1 LNPLDIVKFSVKA
14 IAVRKRRAALTLIGI
29 FVGVVTLTAVVSY
42 AEGFGVYINQL
53 IKGSSLRTIY
63 LMSMQSPLTA
73 SDISTLATIPHVERV
88 APMVR
93 LSTSITI
100 NGITSRVSITGLDM
114 DYLQDAAPDLKIS
127 EGVIPQNYEGGA
139 IIGYNLA
146 GRFVDDPAALVGTTV
161 KIMGSSIR
169 ISAVAAPYGT
179 SIFTDVD
186 NSIILPL
193 DVAEKLQTN
202 FFRVARGY
210 ATVMIVTDSESNVDY
225 VVNEL
230 RSEFGDTATA
240 ISMKDVQRALSTMIN
255 TSVLVIGAIAGM
267 TIVVASIGMMNSMY
281 TAVTERTKIIGTMRA
296 LGASRRDIVL
306 LFLVEAMIISISGV
320 LPGMAAGY
328 LGAQAFSFLTGGITL
343 TGGGGMAGGQ
353 RMPAG
358 GMAVRAQAT
367 TQPQISASMVPTLPP
382 EIALMIFLIT
392 VAVSIIGAIPPSLR
406 AASLEPSEALRYE

>member
-1 LNPLDIVKFSVKA
+1 MNLLDIVKFSARA
-14 IAVRKRRAALTLIGI
+14 IAVRKRRAALTLMGI

-93 LSTSITI
+93 LFTSITI
-100 NGITSRVSITGLDM
+100 NGITARVSITGLDM
-114 DYLQDAAPDLKIS
+114 DYLQDATPDLKIL

-146 GRFVDDPAALVGTTV
+146 SRFVDDPAALVGTTV

-169 ISAVAAPYGT
+169 INAVAAPYGT

-193 DVAEKLQTN
+193 YVAEKLQTN
-202 FFRVARGY
+202 FFRASRGY
-210 ATVMIVTDSESNVDY
+210 AIVMIVADSESNVDY

-240 ISMKDVQRALSTMIN
+240 ISMKDLQRDLSTMIN
-255 TSVLVIGAIAGM
+255 TSVLVIGAIASM

-296 LGASRRDIVL
+296 LGASRTDIVL
-306 LFLVEAMIISISGV
+306 LFLVEAVIISVSGV
-320 LPGMAAGY
+320 LPGMAVGY
-328 LGAQAFSFLTGGITL
+328 LGALAFSLLTGGIAM
-343 TGGGGMAGGQ
+343 GAGMGE
-353 RMPAG
+353 
-358 GMAVRAQAT
+358 AVRAHPGT
-367 TQPQISASMVPTLPP
+367 RPQVGISMVPTLPP
-382 EIALMIFLIT
+382 DIAFTIFLIT

>member
-1 LNPLDIVKFSVKA
+1 MNPLDIVKFSVKA

-210 ATVMIVTDSESNVDY
+210 ATVMIVADSESNVDY

-358 GMAVRAQAT
+358 GMAIRAQAT

>member
-63 LMSMQSPLTA
+63 LMSMQSPLTD
-73 SDISTLATIPHVERV
+73 SDISTLSTIPHVERV

-114 DYLQDAAPDLKIS
+114 DYLQDAAPDLKIL

-146 GRFVDDPAALVGTTV
+146 GRFVDDPTALVGTTV
-161 KIMGSSIR
+161 KIMGSNIR

-193 DVAEKLQTN
+193 DVAEKLQMN
-202 FFRVARGY
+202 FFRAARGY
-210 ATVMIVTDSESNVDY
+210 AIVMIVADSESNVDY
-225 VVNEL
+225 VVDEL

-240 ISMKDVQRALSTMIN
+240 ISMKDVQRALSIMIN

-328 LGAQAFSFLTGGITL
+328 LGALAFSSLTGGITL
-343 TGGGGMAGGQ
+343 TGGVGMAVGQ
-353 RMPAG
+353 RRPAG
-358 GMAVRAQAT
+358 GMAVRAQPA
-367 TQPQISASMVPTLPP
+367 TQPQISTSMVPTLPL

-392 VAVSIIGAIPPSLR
+392 VAVTIIGAIPPSLR

>member
-1 LNPLDIVKFSVKA
+1 
-14 IAVRKRRAALTLIGI
+14 
-29 FVGVVTLTAVVSY
+29 
-42 AEGFGVYINQL
+42 
-53 IKGSSLRTIY
+53 
-63 LMSMQSPLTA
+63 
-73 SDISTLATIPHVERV
+73 
-88 APMVR
+88 
-93 LSTSITI
+93 
-100 NGITSRVSITGLDM
+100 
-114 DYLQDAAPDLKIS
+114 
-127 EGVIPQNYEGGA
+127 
-139 IIGYNLA
+139 
-146 GRFVDDPAALVGTTV
+146 
-161 KIMGSSIR
+161 MGSNIR

-193 DVAEKLQTN
+193 DVAEKLQTS
-202 FFRVARGY
+202 FFRAARGY
-210 ATVMIVTDSESNVDY
+210 ATVMIVADSESNVDY
-225 VVNEL
+225 VVDEL

-240 ISMKDVQRALSTMIN
+240 ISMKDVQRSLSTMIN

-328 LGAQAFSFLTGGITL
+328 LGALTFSSLTGGML
-343 TGGGGMAGGQ
+343 TVGGGMTVGQ
-353 RMPAG
+353 RRPAG
-358 GMAVRAQAT
+358 GMAVRAQPA

-392 VAVSIIGAIPPSLR
+392 VAVTIIGAIPPSLR